1 MRFTRRTMKTVKKVY
16 VKLVGLFQE
25 RPNKSLHL
33 VMGNLAP
40 KLINEAV
47 TNKIDGLELNNNE
60 RQSVQTNSQKM
71 DEEIREG
78 NF

>member
-1 MRFTRRTMKTVKKVY
+1 
-16 VKLVGLFQE
+16 
-25 RPNKSLHL
+25 
-33 VMGNLAP
+33 MGNLAP